1 MTDPNDMED
10 HQADAGKLQS
20 MKAET
25 HTCANCKYSYKA
37 NVQKVYV
44 WRCKIITAMFQTEKR
59 AEEANKCVAWEKK

>member
-1 MTDPNDMED
+1 
-10 HQADAGKLQS
+10 
-20 MKAET
+20 MKDET

-37 NVQKVYV
+37 NVHKVYL